1 MHAVTVDIAVK
12 ESLNAIWKTY
22 ARDRISEE
30 SAKAKALLELA
41 ESGLEIVDEK
51 SFSKGLL
58 RSRFLKTYQYMMPS
72 F

>member
-22 ARDRISEE
+22 ARGRISEE

-51 SFSKGLL
+51 TLFKGLL